1 MSDANTPS
9 ALESLR
15 ASWSKLTAFLSGL
28 SRPARILIVTTIATA
43 ALIGGWLALRSQW
56 EPYAVLF
63 SQLDD
68 QDAAAVVTKLKEL
81 KVPYRVT
88 PERGAIEV
96 PEARVHELR
105 IDLAG
110 SGVVHGG
117 GIGFEGF
124 DKMRLGAT
132 EFEQRVMY
140 RRAMEGELAR
150 TIGSIAAVQSARVH
164 LVMPEKSVFAARRE
178 PATASVVVRLK
189 SSHSLGQGEVQGVV
203 ALVAAAVPGLEAD
216 RVALVTTEGT
226 VLHRAHSA
234 NSPDGSG
241 SGGGGYDGDETSR
254 ARAVETQLEERA
266 RTMLER
272 LVGPGHA
279 DVRVSAELDLARVER
294 TEDRFDPLRSALRS
308 ESQTIERSPEAGA
321 ADDTAAGV
329 PGAESNLPGGASP
342 TEPAATANPKDNS
355 VTRESHTRNY
365 EIDHIIEKRVNLQG
379 AIRRLTV
386 AVVVDGVPGPDG
398 SLEPRS
404 REDLDKLESLVRSA
418 VGVDPKRED
427 VITVESI
434 PFLVAPEIETP
445 ERPVEVP
452 PIPLVVRRYWPF
464 AAGGLGLLVIG
475 SLLLAIRKRKGSAEA
490 AGSSADSPLLLS
502 TTPVAGK
509 LGVGAS
515 GSSAAAAA
523 AVTAQLAPPDYREEA
538 LRRAKDDPATAALVL
553 RHWLGTA
560 AEERSASNAA

>member
-1 MSDANTPS
+1 MSDQATPS
-9 ALESLR
+9 TLDSLR
-15 ASWSKLTAFLSGL
+15 GSFAKLTAFLSGL
-28 SRPARILIVTTIATA
+28 SRPARVLIVTTILAG
-43 ALIGGWLALRSQW
+43 ALIGGWFALRSQW

-110 SGVVHGG
+110 SGVVRGG

-150 TIGSIAAVQSARVH
+150 TIGSIASVQSARVH

-189 SSHSLGQGEVQGVV
+189 QGRFLGQGEVQGVV

-226 VLHRAHSA
+226 VLHRARGA
-234 NSPDGSG
+234 ASPDGAP
-241 SGGGGYDGDETSR
+241 GGGGYDGDETSR
-254 ARAVETQLEERA
+254 ARTVETQLEERA

-294 TEDRFDPLRSALRS
+294 TEDRFDPQRTALRS
-308 ESQTIERSPEAGA
+308 ESQTIERSPEAGS

-342 TEPAATANPKDNS
+342 TEPAPAASAAAKDNS

-386 AVVVDGVPGPDG
+386 AVVVDGVPAPDG
-398 SLEPRS
+398 TLEPRS

-434 PFLVAPEIETP
+434 PFLPPADMEPAEPVAEAPRFP
-445 ERPVEVP
+445 PVV
-452 PIPLVVRRYWPF
+452 LKYWPF
-464 AAGGLGLLVIG
+464 AAGGAGLLVVLALLI
-475 SLLLAIRKRKGSAEA
+475 SLKKRRNRAEDA
-490 AGSSADSPLLLS
+490 ATAADSPLLLK

-509 LGVGAS
+509 LGVGSVDAE
-515 GSSAAAAA
+515 AA
-523 AVTAQLAPPDYREEA
+523 QAPQIEPRDYREEA
-538 LRRAKDDPATAALVL
+538 LRRAKEDPATAALVL

-560 AEERSASNAA
+560 VAEQHDTSHAA

>member
-1 MSDANTPS
+1 MSDPGAPS
-9 ALESLR
+9 TLESLR
-15 ASWSKLTAFLSGL
+15 GSFSKLAAFVSGL
-28 SRPARILIVTTIATA
+28 SRPARVLIVTTLLAGG
-43 ALIGGWLALRSQW
+43 LIGGWFALRSQW

-150 TIGSIAAVQSARVH
+150 TIGSIVAVQTARVH

-189 SSHSLGQGEVQGVV
+189 QGRFLGQGEVQGVV

-226 VLHRAHSA
+226 VLHRAHGA
-234 NSPDGSG
+234 ASPDGTT
-241 SGGGGYDGDETSR
+241 GGDGEETSR
-254 ARAVETQLEERA
+254 ARMIETQLEERA

-294 TEDRFDPLRSALRS
+294 TEDRFDPQRTALRS
-308 ESQTIERSPEAGA
+308 ESQTIERSPEAGD

-329 PGAESNLPGGASP
+329 PGAESNLPGGAD
-342 TEPAATANPKDNS
+342 PAAPAPVPGAVKDNS

-365 EIDHIIEKRVNLQG
+365 EIDHIIEKRINLQG

-386 AVVVDGVPGPDG
+386 AVVVDGVPAPDG
-398 SLEPRS
+398 TLEPRS

-434 PFLVAPEIETP
+434 PFL
-445 ERPVEVP
+445 
-452 PIPLVVRRYWPF
+452 PIPDIEPAEPVAEAPRLPPVVLKYWPF
-464 AAGGLGLLVIG
+464 GAGALGLLVVSAFLIG
-475 SLLLAIRKRKGSAEA
+475 VKKRRNKAEDVANA
-490 AGSSADSPLLLS
+490 AADSPLLLK
-502 TTPVAGK
+502 TTPVAGR
-509 LGVGAS
+509 LGA
-515 GSSAAAAA
+515 GSAEATAEAVQAAQIEAR
-523 AVTAQLAPPDYREEA
+523 DFREEA
-538 LRRAKDDPATAALVL
+538 LRRAKEDPATAALVL

-560 AEERSASNAA
+560 VSDQHDTSNAA